1 MAPLFTVWI
10 SSASIFSLEYGM
22 LFPLE
27 FFFQFLLLLYLIF
40 GLSINFFPLE
50 TTQMNDLKNS
60 SQHVFVLYKYPELFS
75 VSPIS
80 SLCPSW
86 DL

>member
-10 SSASIFSLEYGM
+10 SSAGIFSLQYGM

-27 FFFQFLLLLYLIF
+27 LFLQFLLLLYLIF

-50 TTQMNDLKNS
+50 TTQINDLKNS
-60 SQHVFVLYKYPELFS
+60 SQHVLVLCKYIELF
-75 VSPIS
+75 
-80 SLCPSW
+80 
-86 DL
+86 